1 MLFIVYAILLVGG
14 MVVMGIS
21 FSLPEL
27 QALVFIVGL
36 LMAVSAIGVPFAAS
50 GVERGASM

>member
-27 QALVFIVGL
+27 QALVYIIGL
-36 LMAVSAIGVPFAAS
+36 LMAVSAIGVPIAAGS
-50 GVERGASM
+50 NEHRR

>member
-14 MVVMGIS
+14 LVVMGIS

-50 GVERGASM
+50 GVEHRR

>member
-14 MVVMGIS
+14 MFVMGIS
-21 FSLPEL
+21 FSLPGL

-36 LMAVSAIGVPFAAS
+36 LMSVAAIGVPIAA
-50 GVERGASM
+50 GANEHRR